1 MFFKHKNAKIH
12 RLYREKLGLKELI
25 AIGVGG
31 MIGGG
36 IFSVLGI
43 AVGLAGNGAPISFLI
58 DMLIALAAGYHYVK
72 LCLTFR
78 DDGASYTYLKRA
90 FPDKPFISS
99 IEGWIVILGYIGTL
113 ALYSFTFGAYGADLL
128 GYPDSHSVRIILSV
142 LVLLFF
148 YYVNF
153 RGVRS
158 SGVTEDIIVYLKI
171 AILSVFAVIG
181 LARVDTSRFVPLMN
195 KGILP
200 VFLGAAVI
208 FVAYEGF
215 QLITN
220 AVAETEN
227 PDRDIPR
234 GIYGSILITGLIY
247 FLLAVIA
254 VGTLTYHQIIK
265 AREYALAMVAQPVL
279 GVFGRVLIG
288 IAALMATSSAINS
301 TMFGASR
308 MMAEMGEQKIMP
320 HFLAK
325 RNKKLVPVAA
335 LTILFVFALGFS
347 MMGSLGVIAEFSSL
361 TFLMVSIGVSLAN
374 IKLKE
379 KTKANIGVA
388 IAGLVLMVITSTTI
402 VGYLLRT
409 NPGEIF
415 TIVSLYAVVSSVA
428 VLYSRGAFKIK
439 QQ

>member
-12 RLYREKLGLKELI
+12 RLYKEKLGLKELI

-43 AVGLAGNGAPISFLI
+43 AVGLAGNGAPVSFII

-99 IEGWIVILGYIGTL
+99 IEGWVVILGYIGTL

-128 GYPDSHSVRIILSV
+128 GYASSNLIRIILSI
-142 LVLLFF
+142 LVLIFF
-148 YYVNF
+148 YYVNI

-158 SGVTEDIIVYLKI
+158 SGVTEDIIVYVKI
-171 AILSVFAVIG
+171 LILSLFAVIG
-181 LARVDTSRFVPLMN
+181 LARVDIHRFVPLMN

-227 PDRDIPR
+227 PDRDIPK
-234 GIYGSILITGLIY
+234 GIYGSIMITGLIY

-254 VGTLTYHQIIK
+254 VGTLSYHQIITAK
-265 AREYALAMVAQPVL
+265 EYALAVVAQPVL

-308 MMAEMGEQKIMP
+308 MMAEMGEQGIMP
-320 HFLAK
+320 HFLSN

-335 LTILFVFALGFS
+335 LTVLFVLSLMFS
-347 MMGSLGVIAEFSSL
+347 MLGTLSIIAEFSSL
-361 TFLMVSIGVSLAN
+361 TFLMVSIGVSIAN

-379 KTKANIGVA
+379 KTHANTA
-388 IAGLVLMVITSTTI
+388 IALAGLILMMVTSITI
-402 VGYLLRT
+402 VGYLLKT
-409 NPGEIF
+409 NPEEIAV
-415 TIVSLYAVVSSVA
+415 ILGLYIVVSAISV
-428 VLYSRGAFKIK
+428 VYIGKFSRAA
-439 QQ
+439 Q

>member
-1 MFFKHKNAKIH
+1 MLFKHRNAKIH
-12 RLYREKLGLKELI
+12 RLYKEKLGLKELI

-43 AVGLAGNGAPISFLI
+43 AVGLAGNGAPISFVI

-99 IEGWIVILGYIGTL
+99 IEGWVVILGYIGTL

-128 GYPDSHSVRIILSV
+128 GYPSSNLVRMILSV

-148 YYVNF
+148 YYVNV

-158 SGVTEDIIVYLKI
+158 SGVTEDIIVYVKI
-171 AILSVFAVIG
+171 IILSLFAVIG
-181 LARVDTSRFVPLMN
+181 LARVDVHRFVPLMN
-195 KGILP
+195 KGVLP

-234 GIYGSILITGLIY
+234 GIYGSIMITGLIY

-254 VGTLTYHQIIK
+254 VGTLSYHQIITAK
-265 AREYALAMVAQPVL
+265 EYALAMVAQPVL

-288 IAALMATSSAINS
+288 IAALMATSSAVNS

-308 MMAEMGEQKIMP
+308 MMAEMGEQGIMP
-320 HFLAK
+320 KFLSK
-325 RNKKLVPVAA
+325 RNEKLVPVAA
-335 LTILFVFALGFS
+335 LTVLFILSLLFS
-347 MMGSLGVIAEFSSL
+347 MLGSLSIIAEFSSL
-361 TFLMVSIGVSLAN
+361 TFLMVSIGVSIAN

-379 KTKANIGVA
+379 KTHAHIGIA
-388 IAGLVLMVITSTTI
+388 LAGLVLMAITSTTI
-402 VGYLLRT
+402 IGYLLKT
-409 NPGEIF
+409 NPEEILV
-415 TIVSLYAVVSSVA
+415 ILGLYAAVSVVA
-428 VLYSRGAFKIK
+428 VTYMSKSFKIR

>member
-1 MFFKHKNAKIH
+1 MLFRHRNAKIH
-12 RLYREKLGLKELI
+12 RLYKEKLGLKELI

-43 AVGLAGNGAPISFLI
+43 AVGLAGNGAPISFII

-99 IEGWIVILGYIGTL
+99 IEGWVVILGYIGTL

-128 GYPDSHSVRIILSV
+128 GYSSSNLVRIGLSV

-148 YYVNF
+148 YYINV

-171 AILSVFAVIG
+171 IILFLFAIIG
-181 LARVDTSRFVPLMN
+181 LSRVDVHRFVPLMN
-195 KGILP
+195 KGVVP

-220 AVAETEN
+220 AVVETEN

-234 GIYGSILITGLIY
+234 GIYGSIMITGLIY

-254 VGTLTYHQIIK
+254 VGTLSYQQIVTAK
-265 AREYALAMVAQPVL
+265 EYALAVVAQPVL

-288 IAALMATSSAINS
+288 IAALMATSSAVNS

-308 MMAEMGEQKIMP
+308 MMAEMGEQGIMP
-320 HFLAK
+320 RFLSN
-325 RNKKLVPVAA
+325 RNEKLVPVAA
-335 LTILFVFALGFS
+335 LTILFLFALLFS
-347 MMGSLGVIAEFSSL
+347 MMGSLSIIAEFSSL
-361 TFLMVSIGVSLAN
+361 TFLTVSIGVSIAN
-374 IKLKE
+374 VKLRR
-379 KTKANIGVA
+379 KTHAHIGVA
-388 IAGLVLMVITSTTI
+388 LAGLILMIVTSATI
-402 VGYLLRT
+402 VGYLLKT
-409 NPGEIF
+409 KPEEIF
-415 TIVSLYAVVSSVA
+415 TIIGLYAVVSIIA
-428 VLYSRGAFKIK
+428 ILYTEKTVKIR
-439 QQ
+439 Q